1 MQKNSRMDKAEGAP
15 SATEEKVSCGWFF
28 SFVEDTRKD
37 EKFFEIV

>member
-15 SATEEKVSCGWFF
+15 SAPEEKVSCGWFF

>member
-15 SATEEKVSCGWFF
+15 SAPEEKVSCGWLF